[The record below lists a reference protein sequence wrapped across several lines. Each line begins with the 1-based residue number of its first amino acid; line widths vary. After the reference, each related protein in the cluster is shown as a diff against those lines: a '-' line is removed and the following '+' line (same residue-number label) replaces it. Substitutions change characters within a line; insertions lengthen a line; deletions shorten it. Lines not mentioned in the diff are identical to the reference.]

1 MDSFYRFFNFF
12 RRQTVNSDKPL
23 DNLIASFY
31 NFLFLFFFS
40 EVLEA
45 KQQLVVVLEKG
56 ITDLAKILKENTKLP
71 FHKITYFWMEML
83 YAVKQIHNNGI
94 VHCDLKPS
102 NFVMDHEGSI
112 KLIDFGI
119 SCSIQNDMTSAI
131 KTDCEGSLNYMSP
144 EALSSYKSGDP
155 KSPSFGKPQYKV
167 IVFFFRTICQF
178 LKFYMLSQRM
188 RFGIFLEKE
197 KRNSFHFDLI
207 LC

>member
-1 MDSFYRFFNFF
+1 MDSIWNIDFNVKMFLF
-12 RRQTVNSDKPL
+12 
-23 DNLIASFY
+23 FY
-31 NFLFLFFFS
+31 NLLLFLFS
-40 EVLEA
+40 EILVA
-45 KQQLVVVLEKG
+45 KQQLLVVLEKG

-144 EALSSYKSGDP
+144 EALQSCKSGDP
-155 KSPSFGKPQYKV
+155 KSPSFGKTQYKV
-167 IVFFFRTICQF
+167 IIFF
-178 LKFYMLSQRM
+178 
-188 RFGIFLEKE
+188 
-197 KRNSFHFDLI
+197 
-207 LC
+207 